1 MQKEPDDINN
11 MIDEQDINEMQERR
25 IDELSKNGIDEEQV
39 LTRAHKNLNT
49 WMSYFG
55 DNVSQGKADLEF
67 VVKNQW
73 SQQER
78 ADFSRLQKPALT
90 FNKLYDT
97 TKKILGEQRKNKPN
111 LMVRSLNGKIEQEQL
126 DLRTDLVRTFAYQ
139 SQNDMVYQSAFKS
152 ALMMGWGAFQIGIKF
167 ESPYSFNKTIE
178 FQSIVD
184 PTRCAWDPTALKPH
198 KGDGNF
204 CARTFTM
211 TRDEFFATYPYI
223 TNPVS
228 FVDPYM
234 LVDYQWQTRDTI
246 AICDQYVKEW
256 YPLTAVQLSNGMSVS
271 ESQWEEAQKVY
282 QKQQD
287 LVEGSIISR
296 IIQNGIPHV
305 KAKRQTEDYRVMRY
319 LMLRDCIIDFE
330 EFPSKHLPI
339 IFVDGDSY
347 FENGRQFT
355 KSFIHEAKD
364 AQRCINYFGSEIAA
378 EIKNR
383 RREQWLGT
391 AENITGY
398 EQIWRNPEVQVGML
412 PARPDPKTG
421 QMPQKQMAW
430 GMAPELIQNMQR
442 STQDVKEILGF
453 SEQEVIQSR
462 DLSGKARRE
471 RKLEGGLAAYIF
483 FDNLNQSIAQAGRIV
498 NDLLREVIGTDERY
512 LPVTKSD
519 GKTSTVI
526 FNHAQKDGNVKN
538 TLNEGDYD
546 IEIDAGP
553 SFAVQKE
560 IALEFLQQT
569 ASMNPQAFSLI
580 ADLWAKNL
588 DVEFMPQ
595 MVERLKN
602 LVPPQI
608 LAKESGE
615 PMPPQPPNPQEM
627 MAQHQMMM
635 QQQEMKNKQAELAMK
650 QQQIQMDAKQH
661 LMDQMRLKNDAIEML
676 GKLQNDKEK
685 IGIDKGH
692 LIAELTKI
700 ISDAGDKHAKNQLDL
715 HKTHLQTATNLL
727 TTLQS
732 APGSGQNDLN
742 QQ

>member
-1 MQKEPDDINN
+1 MQHLPDDLNE
-11 MIDEQDINEMQERR
+11 MMDESDINEMQEKR
-25 IDELSKNGIDEEQV
+25 IDELKKNGIDEEHV
-39 LTRAHKNLNT
+39 LTRAHKQVNS

-55 DNVSQGKADLEF
+55 DNISQGKADLEF
-67 VVKNQW
+67 VVRNQW

-111 LMVRSLNGKIEQEQL
+111 LMVRSLNGRISQEQL
-126 DLRTDLVRTFAYQ
+126 DLRTDLVHTFAYQ
-139 SQNDMVYQSAFKS
+139 SQNDIVYQTAFKS
-152 ALMMGWGAFQIGIKF
+152 ALMMGWGAFQVGLKF
-167 ESPYSFNKTIE
+167 ESPMSFNKTVDY
-178 FQSIVD
+178 QAIVD

-204 CARTFTM
+204 CERTFTM
-211 TRDEFFATYPYI
+211 TRDEFFATYPYVD
-223 TNPVS
+223 NPVS

-246 AICDQYVKEW
+246 AIADQYVKEW
-256 YPLTAVQLSNGMSVS
+256 FPLTVVQLSNGMSVS
-271 ESQWEEAQKVY
+271 EYHWEEAQKIY
-282 QKQQD
+282 HEQQD
-287 LVEGSIISR
+287 IVKGSIVAD

-305 KAKRQTEDYRVMRY
+305 VAKRQTEDYRIMRY
-319 LMLRDCIIDFE
+319 LMLRDMIIDFE

-347 FENGRQFT
+347 FEDGRQFT

-421 QMPQKQMAW
+421 QMPMKQMAW
-430 GMAPELIQNMQR
+430 GMAPELMQNMQR

-453 SEQEVIQSR
+453 SEQEVINSR

-483 FDNLNQSIAQAGRIV
+483 FDNLNQSIAQSGRVV
-498 NDLLREVIGTDERY
+498 NDLLREVIGTDERH
-512 LPVTKSD
+512 LPVTKRD

-526 FNHAQKDGNVKN
+526 FNHSLKDGNVKN
-538 TLNEGDYD
+538 TLEEGDYD

-560 IALEFLQQT
+560 ISLEFLQQT
-569 ASMNPQAFSLI
+569 VQMNPQAFNLV

-595 MVERLKN
+595 IVERLRN
-602 LVPPQI
+602 LVPPNI
-608 LAKESGE
+608 IAKEDGK
-615 PMPPQPPNPQEM
+615 PMPPAPPNPEM
-627 MAQHQMMM
+627 MQM
-635 QQQEMKNKQAELAMK
+635 QQQMKMQQEEQQQKAAELHLKMTQVQNQKVNDERQHQLDAAR
-650 QQQIQMDAKQH
+650 IQ
-661 LMDQMRLKNDAIEML
+661 NEAIEML
-676 GKLQNDKEK
+676 GKLQDSKDKND
-685 IGIDKGH
+685 IGKAK
-692 LIAELTKI
+692 LIADLTKI
-700 ISDAGDKHAKNQLDL
+700 ASGHIDATAGHAIEL
-715 HKTHLQTATNLL
+715 HKTHLNHAV
-727 TTLQS
+727 
-732 APGSGQNDLN
+732 DLVGLAHSVQPTESN
-742 QQ
+742 K